1 MNLQEDNA
9 EDSARSVLDQ
19 LLSESK
25 LYKTSTAY
33 MALLDFV
40 VRLRNFAPFNAM
52 LLQIQKPGLLY
63 AASASDWRIRF
74 NRTIIAD
81 ARPLIVLRPFGP
93 VALVYDVADTEGK
106 PVPEDVFLYFTR
118 GTMNES
124 RMKGFRAAIE
134 ATGIQWADVDA
145 GDANAGKIQVIWR
158 ATKKEDRTMYRI
170 SINKNHAEPVRFVT
184 LLHELAHLYLSHL
197 GADIGLRVP
206 ERTVLDHKRR
216 EIEAES
222 VAYLVARRNGVM
234 PKSQTYLS
242 GFVSQETTVDD
253 LDIYQIMRAAGQIEA
268 LLRLGTHAKQEKPVK
283 PEKDSPGNGQPELFF
298 P

>member
-1 MNLQEDNA
+1 MNLQEDDA
-9 EDSARSVLDQ
+9 KDSARSVLDQ

-25 LYKTSTAY
+25 LYKTSTDY

-52 LLQIQKPGLLY
+52 LLQIQKPGLTY

-81 ARPLIVLRPFGP
+81 SRPLIVLRPFGP
-93 VALVYDVADTEGK
+93 VALVYDVADTEGE
-106 PVPEDVFLYFTR
+106 PLPGNVFSYPTQ
-118 GTMNES
+118 GTMTGS

-158 ATKKEDRTMYRI
+158 ATKKEDRTKYLI
-170 SINKNHAEPVRFVT
+170 SINKNHADPVRFVT

-197 GADIGLRVP
+197 GADPELRVP
-206 ERTVLDHKRR
+206 ERVVIDHKRR

-222 VAYLVARRNGVM
+222 VAYLVARRNGVE

-242 GFVSQETTVDD
+242 GFVTHKTTVDD

-268 LLRLGTHAKQEKPVK
+268 LLRLGTHAKPEKPVK
-283 PEKDSPGNGQPELFF
+283 PAKDSQGIAQKELFL
-298 P
+298 

>member
-1 MNLQEDNA
+1 MNLQEDDA
-9 EDSARSVLDQ
+9 KDSARSVLDQ

-25 LYKTSTAY
+25 LYKTSTDY

-52 LLQIQKPGLLY
+52 LLQIQKPGLTY

-81 ARPLIVLRPFGP
+81 SRPLIVLRQFGP
-93 VALVYDVADTEGK
+93 VALVYDLADTEGE
-106 PVPEDVFLYFTR
+106 PLPADVASYPTR
-118 GTMNES
+118 GAMDES
-124 RMKGFRAAIE
+124 RMKGFRAEVEAAGIE
-134 ATGIQWADVDA
+134 WADFDA

-158 ATKKEDRTMYRI
+158 AVKKGERTTYRI
-170 SINKNHAEPVRFVT
+170 SINKNHSAPARFVT

-197 GADIGLRVP
+197 GADPERRVP
-206 ERTVLDHKRR
+206 ERTVFDQKRR

-222 VAYLVARRNGVM
+222 VAYLVARRNGVE

-242 GFVSQETTVDD
+242 GFVKQETTVDD
-253 LDIYQIMRAAGQIEA
+253 LDIYQIMRASGQIEA
-268 LLRLGTHAKQEKPVK
+268 LLRLGTHAKPEKAVK
-283 PEKDSPGNGQPELFF
+283 PDKDSLGNGQVSLFF
-298 P
+298 G